1 MTTQKELGKPIKKGA
16 WKTDRGMRSLQWN
29 SMAIIPVLL
38 VFVFNYIPLY
48 GIIIAFKK
56 YKYAKGILG
65 SPWCGFDNFK
75 IFLRSQDLWLILKNT
90 IVMNVLFIITGMI
103 AALALAI
110 LLFELKSALG
120 TKIYQTMMITPNFVS
135 WVICG
140 YVVYAL
146 LNPSFGTVNTFLK
159 KIGLPGVQWYS
170 RPELWPAILCIAN
183 IWKGVGMASIMYY
196 AALMGIDTCLFE
208 AAELDGATKM
218 QRVRYIILPC
228 LGSMIGILLIMKVG
242 GILGGDFGLFYQ
254 LTRNV
259 GALRPTTEII
269 ATYTYRMFREKN
281 NPSLATAIG
290 LMQSVVGLSL
300 TLLVNKITKMLDEDG
315 GMF

>member
-16 WKTDRGMRSLQWN
+16 WKTDRGMRNLQWN
-29 SMAIIPVLL
+29 SMAIIPIIM
-38 VFVFNYIPLY
+38 VFIFNYIPLY

-65 SPWCGFDNFK
+65 SPWCGLDNFK
-75 IFLRSQDLWLILKNT
+75 IFLRSQDLWLILRNT
-90 IVMNVLFIITGMI
+90 LTMNILFMITGMA

-110 LLFELKSALG
+110 LLFELKSKTG

-135 WVICG
+135 WVIGG

-146 LNPSFGTVNTFLK
+146 LNPSYGTVNVLLRK
-159 KIGLPGVQWYS
+159 MGLPGVEWYS
-170 RPELWPAILCIAN
+170 RPELWPGILCIAS
-183 IWKGVGMASIMYY
+183 IWKGVGMSSIMYY
-196 AALMGIDTCLFE
+196 AALMGIDTSLFE

-218 QRVRYIILPC
+218 QRIRYIILPC
-228 LGSMIGILLIMKVG
+228 LGTMIGILMIMKVG
-242 GILGGDFGLFYQ
+242 SILSGDFGLFYQ

-269 ATYTYRMFREKN
+269 QTYTFRMFRERN
-281 NPSLATAIG
+281 NPSLSTAIG
-290 LMQSVVGLSL
+290 LMQSVVGLTL
-300 TLLVNKITKMLDEDG
+300 TMLANKVAKLVDEDG